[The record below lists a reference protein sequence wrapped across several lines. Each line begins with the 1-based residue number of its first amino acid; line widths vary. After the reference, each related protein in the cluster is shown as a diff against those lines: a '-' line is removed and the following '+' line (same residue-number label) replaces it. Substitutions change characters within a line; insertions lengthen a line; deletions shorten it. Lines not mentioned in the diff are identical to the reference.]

1 MKTYDFEKRNGEV
14 SDTDRV
20 SIQNWLSRA
29 IKYATNGQY
38 TISLSRRLKRRSIA
52 QNRLMWL
59 WFACMQRET
68 GQPAIDFHDHYCLTL
83 LGRDIVN
90 PASGVVERVGGHT
103 SELSKE
109 AFTQFLNQVQADA
122 ATEFG
127 ITLPSPTDPGWE
139 EFYQE
144 YNQFV

>member
-1 MKTYDFEKRNGEV
+1 MKTYDFEKRLGNVVIGGDLH
-14 SDTDRV
+14 SWLDRQLRH
-20 SIQNWLSRA
+20 IA
-29 IKYATNGQY
+29 NGQY
-38 TISLSRRLKRRSIA
+38 QIVIKRRVKTRTLA

-68 GQPAIDFHDHYCLTL
+68 GQPAMDFHDHYCLTL

-103 SELSKE
+103 SELSKD
-109 AFTQFLNQVQADA
+109 AFAQFLNQVQADA

-127 ITLPSPTDPGWE
+127 ITLPSPDDPGFE
-139 EFYQE
+139 EFFDEYQ
-144 YNQFV
+144 QFV